1 MTFRDL
7 PIRQKLLVMSL
18 ASSAAAVVLISG
30 GFLVW
35 DTIRFRDDLKQ
46 DVSAQ
51 AQLLAETTGPALQF
65 DDPQAALETLMAL
78 RLRPRVEVAC
88 LYTNPGALFASYGR
102 TPEAA
107 TCPATAPPA
116 SFGWRVLEVRTA
128 VSTQGQRVGL
138 LYIRRDLDDV
148 AARLRVGFATVAGL
162 LLVAILAAFLVASG
176 MQRAIAAPLLQLADT
191 ARAVSTGRDVTRR
204 AAPTS
209 KDELGVVMHAFN
221 DMLDRIDARTAELER
236 EVEERRRVEAER
248 TAALE
253 RERDANRLKDEF
265 LATLSHELRNPL
277 NAVLGWARLI
287 ESGKLDEEQARRA
300 IQIILRNVDAQVR
313 LVEDLLE
320 MSSVVTGRMRLAVQ
334 TVDLRDLIE
343 EVVDAVRPGA
353 EAKGLRLHSL
363 LESPGAAVSGDPD
376 RLRQVVWN
384 LLANA
389 VKFTPRG
396 GRVEITAQRV
406 RSHAEVVV
414 SDTGQ
419 GIHPDLLPYVFD
431 RLRQGD
437 SSTTRLHGGLGI
449 GLSLVRHLVELHGG
463 SVFAESPG
471 EGHGATFVVKLPL
484 TVADVREQPLA
495 RREPTSLGGLSL
507 GGVRVLVVDDDP
519 SAVDLVVE
527 MLSQSGADATGC
539 GSVGTALP
547 MLVRWRP
554 DVLVSDI
561 EMPEEDGYTLIRK
574 VRALSTDAGGKTP
587 AVALTAFNRPEDRI
601 RSLRAGFSIHVS
613 KPVDPDE
620 LIAIIANLA
629 GRTA

>member
-1 MTFRDL
+1 MTGSR
-7 PIRQKLLVMSL
+7 RSL
-18 ASSAAAVVLISG
+18 QGRVA
-30 GFLVW
+30 
-35 DTIRFRDDLKQ
+35 
-46 DVSAQ
+46 
-51 AQLLAETTGPALQF
+51 LLAEASAL
-65 DDPQAALETLMAL
+65 L
-78 RLRPRVEVAC
+78 
-88 LYTNPGALFASYGR
+88 GS
-102 TPEAA
+102 
-107 TCPATAPPA
+107 
-116 SFGWRVLEVRTA
+116 
-128 VSTQGQRVGL
+128 GL
-138 LYIRRDLDDV
+138 
-148 AARLRVGFATVAGL
+148 
-162 LLVAILAAFLVASG
+162 
-176 MQRAIAAPLLQLADT
+176 
-191 ARAVSTGRDVTRR
+191 
-204 AAPTS
+204 
-209 KDELGVVMHAFN
+209 
-221 DMLDRIDARTAELER
+221 
-236 EVEERRRVEAER
+236 
-248 TAALE
+248 ALE
-253 RERDANRLKDEF
+253 RALPRLVRLAVPELGDLCAIDLVLEDGTLTRVAGTHVDPAKEALVNEVRVRHGFNPSSPAGVPAAVRARRPVVVDRATDADLMTEAQNADQLRLLQRLGPRSWMIVPVIGGDRVLGALTFAVTESKRPYGRMDIQFAEVVANHMAAAIENASLRREADAARSGAEAANRARDEF

-287 ESGKLDEEQARRA
+287 ESGKLGEEQARRA
-300 IQIILRNVDAQVR
+300 IQIILRNVDAQAR

-320 MSSVVTGRMRLAVQ
+320 MSSMVTGRMRLAVQ

-343 EVVDAVRPGA
+343 EVVDAIRPGA

-363 LESPGAAVSGDPD
+363 LESPGPAVSGDPD

-406 RSHAEVVV
+406 RSHGEVVV

-507 GGVRVLVVDDDP
+507 AGVRVLVVDDDAG
-519 SAVDLVVE
+519 AVDLVVE
-527 MLSQSGADATGC
+527 MLGQSGADATGC

-547 MLVRWRP
+547 MVVRWRP

-574 VRALSTDAGGKTP
+574 VRALPPDAGGKTP

>member
-1 MTFRDL
+1 MTGSR
-7 PIRQKLLVMSL
+7 RSL
-18 ASSAAAVVLISG
+18 QGRVA
-30 GFLVW
+30 F
-35 DTIRFRDDLKQ
+35 
-46 DVSAQ
+46 
-51 AQLLAETTGPALQF
+51 LAE
-65 DDPQAALETLMAL
+65 
-78 RLRPRVEVAC
+78 
-88 LYTNPGALFASYGR
+88 AS
-102 TPEAA
+102 
-107 TCPATAPPA
+107 
-116 SFGWRVLEVRTA
+116 VLLG
-128 VSTQGQRVGL
+128 SGL
-138 LYIRRDLDDV
+138 
-148 AARLRVGFATVAGL
+148 
-162 LLVAILAAFLVASG
+162 
-176 MQRAIAAPLLQLADT
+176 
-191 ARAVSTGRDVTRR
+191 
-204 AAPTS
+204 
-209 KDELGVVMHAFN
+209 
-221 DMLDRIDARTAELER
+221 
-236 EVEERRRVEAER
+236 
-248 TAALE
+248 ALE
-253 RERDANRLKDEF
+253 RVLPRLVR
-265 LATLSHELRNPL
+265 LA
-277 NAVLGWARLI
+277 
-287 ESGKLDEEQARRA
+287 D
-300 IQIILRNVDAQVR
+300 VDAQAR

-334 TVDLRDLIE
+334 TVDLRALIE

-363 LESPGAAVSGDPD
+363 LESPGPAVSGDPD

-437 SSTTRLHGGLGI
+437 SSTTRL
-449 GLSLVRHLVELHGG
+449 R
-463 SVFAESPG
+463 VFAESPG

-507 GGVRVLVVDDDP
+507 AGVRVLVVDDDAG
-519 SAVDLVVE
+519 AVDLVVE
-527 MLSQSGADATGC
+527 MLGQSGADATGC

-547 MLVRWRP
+547 MVVRWRP

-574 VRALSTDAGGKTP
+574 VRALPPDAGGKTP